1 MKLSASTAI
10 YLSALVV
17 MAVWLGCDNSG
28 RPTPPVQT
36 KPAKVKE
43 PELSLDQQWKQVAAK
58 LVDNIYLTE
67 QAISD
72 ADLNVLEPGDVL
84 QTFVADEGVVTD
96 EGCRQ
101 LAGQLALQH
110 LRLRKSPIG
119 DVGLKELLACQK
131 LEILNLPQSQI
142 TDDGLAMLKQ
152 FPKLKL
158 LRLSSPHV
166 TPQGLKHLK
175 EIPSLTQI
183 HLIDIAVTNE
193 GLDELSAIEK
203 LQSLY
208 IDGATFSDEAIAR
221 LFEKHPKLHVHFD
234 QQHHD
239 RDPNKHEHSP

>member
-1 MKLSASTAI
+1 MKSLLPTSMRRSVFVLAIALS
-10 YLSALVV
+10 
-17 MAVWLGCDNSG
+17 LGCNNSS
-28 RPTPPVQT
+28 PPAT
-36 KPAKVKE
+36 PAKTKE
-43 PELSLDQQWKQVAAK
+43 REASLQEQWRQVAAK

-67 QAISD
+67 QSISD
-72 ADLNVLEPGDVL
+72 ADLKVLEPSEVL

-96 EGCRQ
+96 DGCRQ
-101 LAGQLALQH
+101 LAGQSELRH
-110 LRLRKSPIG
+110 LRLRNSPIS

-142 TDDGLAMLKQ
+142 TDDGLALLKQ

-158 LRLSSPHV
+158 LRFSSPHV
-166 TPQGLKHLK
+166 TSEGLKHLK
-175 EIPSLTQI
+175 ELPSLTQI
-183 HLIDIAVTNE
+183 HLIDVAVTDA

-239 RDPNKHEHSP
+239 RDPNRHEHSVEDAR